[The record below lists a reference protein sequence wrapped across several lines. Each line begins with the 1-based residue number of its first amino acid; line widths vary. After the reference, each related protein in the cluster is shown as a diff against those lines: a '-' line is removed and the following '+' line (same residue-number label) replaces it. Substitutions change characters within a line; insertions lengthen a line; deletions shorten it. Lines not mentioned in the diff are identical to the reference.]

1 MICPTLPFALMVQA
15 LFLAQSPAVLSSQ
28 TKAKPNL
35 PPEQVAQTSR
45 YLATLAMPMGG
56 YAPNPGAKAS
66 LRATLGAVRA
76 LRLLGVQPADLLAC
90 REFVLGCLTTDGFA
104 DAPDQKP
111 GPAAPALQAVGL
123 MALHDLAAEK
133 SPQVAGK
140 LPAQFAHLESLATDF
155 ESIRLAAAAFEA
167 GKRFPANSAP
177 WLQIIEKAIVAAPQ
191 DNRLL
196 GGATAAKLRL
206 GVQIKDEEKAAVAAQ
221 LLAGQKSAGGW
232 GKSEQTPSDLDTCYR
247 VMRALKMLGKKPD
260 TQKLQAFIASCRNPD
275 GGYGLTKGDSS
286 TASATYQA
294 LIVLSW
300 LE

>member
-1 MICPTLPFALMVQA
+1 
-15 LFLAQSPAVLSSQ
+15 
-28 TKAKPNL
+28 
-35 PPEQVAQTSR
+35 
-45 YLATLAMPMGG
+45 
-56 YAPNPGAKAS
+56 
-66 LRATLGAVRA
+66 
-76 LRLLGVQPADLLAC
+76 
-90 REFVLGCLTTDGFA
+90 
-104 DAPDQKP
+104 
-111 GPAAPALQAVGL
+111 
-123 MALHDLAAEK
+123 
-133 SPQVAGK
+133 
-140 LPAQFAHLESLATDF
+140 
-155 ESIRLAAAAFEA
+155 
-167 GKRFPANSAP
+167 
-177 WLQIIEKAIVAAPQ
+177 
-191 DNRLL
+191 
-196 GGATAAKLRL
+196 L